1 MQPAFV
7 LVHSPAVG
15 PLTWAAVAD
24 SLAVRRRESVIP
36 SLLDVADVEPPFWPR
51 VVDVVNAAMSR
62 LDQGQA
68 VVLVAHSNAG
78 LFVPLLVMHAVRP
91 VRCCLFVDA
100 ALPARAGQTPAA
112 PAELLHFLRGKVT
125 DGRLPPWTEWWDE
138 DISVLFPVA
147 ATRAAVAAEQP
158 RLPLAYYEQSLPV
171 PAGWDDEV
179 SCGYL
184 LFSPPYDEVAADA
197 RSRGWLV
204 EELTGQH
211 LHQLVDPDAAADRLI
226 TMADSLAE
234 GDT

>member
-1 MQPAFV
+1 
-7 LVHSPAVG
+7 
-15 PLTWAAVAD
+15 
-24 SLAVRRRESVIP
+24 
-36 SLLDVADVEPPFWPR
+36 
-51 VVDVVNAAMSR
+51 VDVVNAAMSR

-184 LFSPPYDEVAADA
+184 LFSPPYDEVAATLA
-197 RSRGWLV
+197 AEVGSSRS
-204 EELTGQH
+204 
-211 LHQLVDPDAAADRLI
+211 
-226 TMADSLAE
+226 
-234 GDT
+234 

>member
-1 MQPAFV
+1 MLPGT
-7 LVHSPAVG
+7 P
-15 PLTWAAVAD
+15 
-24 SLAVRRRESVIP
+24 
-36 SLLDVADVEPPFWPR
+36 
-51 VVDVVNAAMSR
+51 
-62 LDQGQA
+62 
-68 VVLVAHSNAG
+68 SNASSPPHG
-78 LFVPLLVMHAVRP
+78 SRADR
-91 VRCCLFVDA
+91 A
-100 ALPARAGQTPAA
+100 AG
-112 PAELLHFLRGKVT
+112 FLRRKVT

-184 LFSPPYDEVAADA
+184 LFIPPYDEVAADA